1 MPMSCNVRREHPNE
15 HWHTKKY
22 QLFNEAFFFDFFMA
36 KKLNTKRRF
45 TKTMFYLVV
54 TKRENIPCE
63 KSTELI

>member
-22 QLFNEAFFFDFFMA
+22 QLFNEA